1 MRNVTNFE
9 LLRRELDADDPWQLD
24 SNPFELQRH
33 EQMLRMSLVDG
44 SVSNALEVGCAGGA
58 FTERLAPHCQRLTI
72 IDVMPQ
78 ALSKTRERLKEPPNT
93 VWIVSDVQ
101 HFLTLDKFDLI
112 VVAEVL
118 YYLGN
123 IEEVRAA
130 IRNLV
135 RMLVPGG
142 RLIFGSARDASC
154 RRWGHLAGAETV
166 LEILKEELTEVERV
180 ECVGESPNED
190 CLLARFRN
198 RAFLSPQP
206 NYPL

>member
-101 HFLTLDKFDLI
+101 HFFTLDKFDLI

-180 ECVGESPNED
+180 ECVGESPNEN